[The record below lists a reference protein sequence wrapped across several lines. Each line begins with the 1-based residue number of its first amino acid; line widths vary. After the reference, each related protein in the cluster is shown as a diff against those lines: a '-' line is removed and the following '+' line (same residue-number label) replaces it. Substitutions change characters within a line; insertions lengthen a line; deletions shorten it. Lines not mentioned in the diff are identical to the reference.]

1 MIRGILFDL
10 DGTVYRGCEAIPGA
24 SELITRL
31 RREGRKCLFVTN
43 RSNRTPAEVASQLK
57 GYGISCD
64 AEDVLTSAQ
73 ATVQYLKKGRLFY
86 VGEKGLREAILAGQ
100 LEITDCSPDYV
111 VVSFD
116 RSISYEKI
124 AKASQLIRE
133 GARFIA
139 TNSDP
144 VLCTDQGFVPGTGA
158 IVAAIAAASDVEPVF
173 IGKPHTI
180 MIEMAIERLGL
191 PKAEI
196 VIVGDNLNSDI
207 RAGENA
213 GVATILVLT
222 GVSTREDLKESPTK
236 PTWVVE
242 DYEELED
249 LFDGI

>member
-1 MIRGILFDL
+1 M
-10 DGTVYRGCEAIPGA
+10 
-24 SELITRL
+24 
-31 RREGRKCLFVTN
+31 
-43 RSNRTPAEVASQLK
+43 
-57 GYGISCD
+57 
-64 AEDVLTSAQ
+64 
-73 ATVQYLKKGRLFY
+73 
-86 VGEKGLREAILAGQ
+86 
-100 LEITDCSPDYV
+100 
-111 VVSFD
+111 
-116 RSISYEKI
+116 
-124 AKASQLIRE
+124 
-133 GARFIA
+133 
-139 TNSDP
+139 
-144 VLCTDQGFVPGTGA
+144 LCTDQGFVPGTGA

-180 MIEMAIERLGL
+180 MIEMGIERLGL